1 MRHRVAALAGALTL
15 LLAACGGGSGEEQR
29 LTADQFRQQ
38 ADAICR
44 QYEDKINALG
54 SPSSLAGLGDFVDKV
69 VPIIEE
75 GNNKLA
81 ALQPPE
87 ELAGDW
93 NRAMDLQDQNLGVA
107 KDLQE
112 AIHDRDTTKV
122 QELLSTLEETDAQ
135 SNQIARNM
143 GLEECAQTSQ

>member
-1 MRHRVAALAGALTL
+1 MRHGVAALAGALTL
-15 LLAACGGGSGEEQR
+15 LLAACGGGSGQEQR
-29 LTADQFRQQ
+29 LSADQFRQQ

-54 SPSSLAGLGDFVDKV
+54 SPSSLADLGDFVDKV

-75 GNNKLA
+75 GNDKLA
-81 ALQPPE
+81 GLQPPE

-112 AIHDRDTTKV
+112 AIHDRDPTKV
-122 QELLSTLEETDAQ
+122 QELLSKLEETDAQ

>member
-1 MRHRVAALAGALTL
+1 MRREVAPLAGALTL

-38 ADAICR
+38 ADAICK

-54 SPSSLAGLGDFVDKV
+54 SPNSLAELGNFVDKA

-75 GNNKLA
+75 GNEKLG

-87 ELAGDW
+87 ELADDW
-93 NRAMDLQDQNLGVA
+93 ERAMDLQDQNLGVA
-107 KDLQE
+107 KDLQQ
-112 AIHDRDTTKV
+112 AIRDQDTPKV
-122 QELLSTLEETDAQ
+122 QELLAKLDETDAQ

-143 GLEECAQTSQ
+143 GLEECGQTN

>member
-1 MRHRVAALAGALTL
+1 MRRGVAPLAGALTL
-15 LLAACGGGSGEEQR
+15 FLAACGGGSGEEQQ

-38 ADAICR
+38 ADAICK
-44 QYEDKINALG
+44 QYEEKINALG
-54 SPSSLAGLGDFVDKV
+54 SPNSLADLGDFVDKA

-75 GNNKLA
+75 GNDKLA

-87 ELAGDW
+87 ELADDW

-107 KDLQE
+107 KDLQQ
-112 AIHDRDTTKV
+112 AIHEKDATKV
-122 QELLSTLEETDAQ
+122 QELLAKLDETDAQ

-143 GLEECAQTSQ
+143 GLEECGQTNE

>member
-1 MRHRVAALAGALTL
+1 MRRGVAPLAGALTL

-38 ADAICR
+38 ADAICK

-54 SPSSLAGLGDFVDKV
+54 SPNSLAELGNFVDKA

-75 GNNKLA
+75 GNEKLG

-87 ELAGDW
+87 ELADDW
-93 NRAMDLQDQNLGVA
+93 ERAMDLQDQNLGVA
-107 KDLQE
+107 KDLQQ
-112 AIHDRDTTKV
+112 AIRDQDTPKV
-122 QELLSTLEETDAQ
+122 QELLAKLDETDAQ

-143 GLEECAQTSQ
+143 GLEECGQTN

>member
-1 MRHRVAALAGALTL
+1 MRHGVAALAGALTL
-15 LLAACGGGSGEEQR
+15 LLAACGGGSGQEQR
-29 LTADQFRQQ
+29 LSADQFRQQ

-54 SPSSLAGLGDFVDKV
+54 SPSSLADLGDFVDKV

-75 GNNKLA
+75 GNDKLA
-81 ALQPPE
+81 GLQPPE

-122 QELLSTLEETDAQ
+122 QELLSKLEETDAQ